1 MKKWKRVLGIICIV
15 LLFTTMLKNYQISD
29 PNRKITIRAASND
42 YRSIDIDGV
51 TWKYTLFQ
59 ENINKNPKYENID
72 EENVTTCVTVSLEN
86 ANGHTEITIPDTI
99 EGYPVYRVEQGDREA
114 GSNVTML
121 KIPITVEWIGEKAF
135 FNWSSLKEV
144 KFLDRGNGNSTIK
157 EIPEEKMFFYHIG
170 DEAFSCCE
178 SLTNIP
184 INETIFSEEDT
195 NIGQGIY
202 KNCKGLKKIKIS
214 SKGRKAYI
222 PPSTFEKCNLEDGIQ
237 FSDNI
242 QELTIGDYGFR
253 GCKIKNLEI
262 SCNCFLGTEA
272 FAENNELQCATFKG
286 NVQGEGKWLFKNS
299 FVVNENAK
307 LTFFGEDI
315 ELGKCAL
322 AQSGIN
328 TLSFLNPSGT
338 TNLGYRCIFESEV
351 ENIEFKNKN
360 VIVAEGGL
368 ESINEKLSQITFDNL
383 DATYLS
389 DGAFYS
395 YLSYC
400 ENMSYPSVKKIEFQC
415 KKVVYENL
423 SESLTQELRKSPV
436 FEDRQIV
443 YGIKVEQVSGMQGT
457 FLSKFA
463 EVYIENPMTEHEVTF
478 QGSNPR
484 IYGYSRHK
492 EISPD
497 FTEIQKRGLSITYED
512 PEIINTKGIDLNK
525 LHVYTELKT
534 GNRVEIPTGK
544 IIGEEEMPKPE
555 TEEGYLLQC
564 KDEISNYEGILPI
577 KIYYQDTSDN
587 LELPVV
593 SKKENKIQVE
603 WSKNYGNNLIEG
615 QDIDLEQLVE
625 KVKVYYNDGSCIEK
639 DVSVLELVS
648 KKVGKGENNIVVCLK
663 GNMEIR
669 DSVQCVGKE
678 NQIQRVVAS
687 YSEREVYLG
696 DKVELDKI
704 NLRAVYTFEDE
715 NKNTNLPC
723 KKISKTTFDLEGKNI
738 IRVYYTEE
746 MYSDMEVQVK
756 VPKPV
761 KVEAAYKEGYPC
773 YGIHEEIKQ
782 EAIEIFVT
790 LENQKVLTNSQL
802 EEPFIINIL
811 SYSGK
816 DITATI
822 TYKGIKSNQ
831 FKIPLLENK
840 IISISPILSKES
852 VLEGSLIGREL
863 VSYLRFSYEN
873 GTSELVNPDDL
884 DQTQLQISEGYLAV
898 ARQWNII
905 TITYMGIKCKAEV
918 WGEEDNAIVLDV
930 QYLGRDIEVGKSI
943 HLEDC
948 KVYLVK
954 KSGKKILLTD
964 GITIINPVISK
975 AGENVIYFCY
985 GTFQGSVKVNGI
997 KSSASSEKSE
1007 NFFSI
1012 KSNHNRI
1019 QTNKKIVYSV
1029 LTNKAVK
1036 FILETQNL
1044 SNIQYQFV
1052 IKGQKINT
1060 KKWKD
1065 VKKNSFTVK
1074 NTEKKYG
1081 ILYIRYT
1088 LPNGNINTVHTTGFC
1103 IDTILPKTNI
1113 KKNQCYK
1120 KGKKVQFSDNF
1131 GVKWAKLDG
1140 RKIKSGTKIKK
1151 AGKHILIVMDKA
1163 GNKISI
1169 PFSIL

>member
-1 MKKWKRVLGIICIV
+1 MKKWKRVLGAICIV
-15 LLFTTMLKNYQISD
+15 LLFTSMLKNYQISD
-29 PNRKITIRAASND
+29 QNRNITVRAASND
-42 YRSIDIDGV
+42 YKSIEVDGV
-51 TWKYTLFQ
+51 TWRYALFK
-59 ENINKNPKYENID
+59 ENINRNPQYQDLNKENIA
-72 EENVTTCVTVSLEN
+72 TCVKIKLEN
-86 ANGHTEITIPDTI
+86 TNGNTDITIPDTI
-99 EGYPVYRVEQGDREA
+99 EGYPVYQIEQGSAGA
-114 GSNVTML
+114 GSEVVML
-121 KIPITVEWIGEKAF
+121 KIPVTVEWIGEKAF

-144 KFLDRGNGNSTIK
+144 KFWDRKSEKSTIR
-157 EIPEEKMFFYHIG
+157 EIPEEKMHIYYIG
-170 DEAFSCCE
+170 DEAFSCCV
-178 SLTNIP
+178 SLSDIP
-184 INETIFSEEDT
+184 IKETIFSKEDA
-195 NIGQGIY
+195 NIGKGIFT
-202 KNCKGLKKIKIS
+202 NCKGLKKISIS
-214 SKGRKAYI
+214 CEGEKAYI
-222 PPSTFEKCNLEDGIQ
+222 PQSTFENCNLEDGIQ
-237 FSDNI
+237 ISNNI
-242 QELTIGDYGFR
+242 RELTIDNYGFR
-253 GCKIKNLEI
+253 GCKIKNLTI
-262 SCNCFLGTEA
+262 PCNCFLGTEV
-272 FAENNELQCATFKG
+272 FAENKELQRAEFKG
-286 NVQGEGKWLFKNS
+286 NVQNKGKEILKKS
-299 FVVNENAK
+299 FNTNDNTE
-307 LTFFGEDI
+307 LIFSGEDI
-315 ELGKCAL
+315 ELGAYGL
-322 AQSGIN
+322 AGSRMKS
-328 TLSFLNPSGT
+328 LLFLNPNGT
-338 TNLGYRCIFESEV
+338 ASLGYRCIFESGIG
-351 ENIEFKNKN
+351 NIEFKNKN
-360 VIVAEGGL
+360 VIIKEGGG
-368 ESINEKLSQITFDNL
+368 ESTNEKLSQITFENSDT
-383 DATYLS
+383 TYLS

-395 YLSYC
+395 YLSHC
-400 ENMSYPSVKKIEFQC
+400 ENMSYPSVKKLEFQC
-415 KKVVYENL
+415 RKVVYENI
-423 SESLTQELRKSPV
+423 SGPLTEVLRKSSV
-436 FEDRQIV
+436 FEDRRIV
-443 YGIKVEQVSGMQGT
+443 YGTKVEQVSGMQGI

-478 QGSNPR
+478 LGSNPR
-484 IYGYSRHK
+484 IYGYSKHK

-497 FTEIQKRGLSITYED
+497 FMEIQKRGLSITYED
-512 PEIINTKGIDLNK
+512 SEIINTKGIDLSK

-534 GNRVEIPTGK
+534 GNRIEITTGK
-544 IIGEEEMPKPE
+544 IMGEEEIPKPE
-555 TEEGYLLQC
+555 TEEGYILQYG
-564 KDEISNYEGILPI
+564 EQISDYEGIMPV
-577 KIYYQDTSDN
+577 KIYYQDASDD

-593 SKKENKIQVE
+593 PKKENKIQVE
-603 WSKNYGNNLIEG
+603 WSESYGDNLIEG
-615 QDIDLEQLVE
+615 QNIDLEQLVE

-639 DVSVLELVS
+639 DAKALELVNG
-648 KKVGKGENNIVVCLK
+648 KITKGENNIIVCLK
-663 GNMEIR
+663 GNMKIR
-669 DSVQCVGKE
+669 DSFQCVGKE
-678 NQIQRVVAS
+678 NQIQRVEAS
-687 YSEREVYLG
+687 YNKKEVYLG
-696 DKVELDKI
+696 DKIELDKI
-704 NLRAVYTFEDE
+704 NLRAVYTLEDE

-738 IRVYYTEE
+738 IRVYYTDE

-773 YGIHEEIKQ
+773 YGINEEIKQ

-873 GTSELVNPDDL
+873 GTSELVKLDDL

-964 GITIINPVISK
+964 GITIINPIISK

-985 GTFQGSVKVNGI
+985 GAFQGSVKVNGI
-997 KSSASSEKSE
+997 KNSAFSEKSE
-1007 NFFSI
+1007 IFFSI

-1029 LTNKAVK
+1029 QTNKAVK
-1036 FILETQNL
+1036 FILQTQNI

-1052 IKGQKINT
+1052 TKGQKINT

-1088 LPNGNINTVHTTGFC
+1088 LPNGNIYTVHTTGFC

-1120 KGKKVQFSDNF
+1120 RGKKVQFSDNF

-1140 RKIKSGTKIKK
+1140 KNIKTGTIIKK
-1151 AGKHILIVMDKA
+1151 AGKHILVVMDKA